1 GKLKMKMLPDAGYLL
16 AYVDDVAAGIVQ
28 ALDSGEVGES
38 YVLGGECVTMG
49 ELVDRA
55 AAAAGR
61 KGPRATMPTPL
72 IKASAPLGRFVGPMM
87 GFPPNLRELIRS
99 SDGVTYYAHDDKAR
113 RQLGYVSRPLDQG
126 LRETI
131 DSY

>member
-1 GKLKMKMLPDAGYLL
+1 
-16 AYVDDVAAGIVQ
+16 
-28 ALDSGEVGES
+28 
-38 YVLGGECVTMG
+38 MG

-61 KGPRATMPTPL
+61 KAPRATMPTPL

-113 RQLGYVSRPLDQG
+113 QDLGYTSRPLDDG

-131 DSY
+131 ASY